1 MALGNQIP
9 DKTLLMTVQRQLSK
23 KCPTSGKVSVD
34 IKSGEATLS
43 GTVRQEHERKM
54 LTKCVSAIQ
63 GVSRVVDR
71 VKLEE
76 RRTEH

>member
-9 DKTLLMTVQRQLSK
+9 DKTLLTTVQRQLSK

-43 GTVRQEHERKM
+43 GTIRLEHERKPLM
-54 LTKCVSAIQ
+54 KCVSAVQ

-71 VKLEE
+71 IKLEV
-76 RRTEH
+76 RQTDH